1 MLQATEVHVGR
12 ADSRYLIVN
21 EKELGVEEAVGVLVD
36 LYPRFEE
43 LCEVRVSS
51 EGRQARVRLE
61 REHQLDLYTSKSCR
75 DKSVVEIFCREEVG
89 RLDADAMAGSRDHI
103 DDRLLD
109 SAPVANRATL
119 DELYRRRILVW
130 LSRRIKVAVYV
141 DDLA

>member
-36 LYPRFEE
+36 LHPSLEE
-43 LCEVRVSS
+43 LREVRVGG

-61 REHQLDLYTSKSCR
+61 REHQLDLHTRKSCC
-75 DKSVVEIFCREEVG
+75 DKSVVEILRREEVG
-89 RLDADAMAGSRDHI
+89 RLDADAMAGSRDHV

-109 SAPVANRATL
+109 SAPVTNRATL

>member
-1 MLQATEVHVGR
+1 M
-12 ADSRYLIVN
+12 
-21 EKELGVEEAVGVLVD
+21 EEAVGILVD
-36 LYPRFEE
+36 LYPCFKE

-61 REHQLDLYTSKSCR
+61 REHQLDLHTCKSCR
-75 DKSVVEIFCREEVG
+75 DEGVVEVLRREEVG

-119 DELYRRRILVW
+119 DELNRRRILVW

>member
-1 MLQATEVHVGR
+1 M
-12 ADSRYLIVN
+12 
-21 EKELGVEEAVGVLVD
+21 EEAVGILVD
-36 LYPRFEE
+36 LYPCFEE

-51 EGRQARVRLE
+51 EGCQARVRLE
-61 REHQLDLYTSKSCR
+61 REHQLDLYTRKSCR
-75 DKSVVEIFCREEVG
+75 DKSIVEIFRREEVG

-109 SAPVANRATL
+109 SAPVTNRATL
-119 DELYRRRILVW
+119 DELNRRRILVW

>member
-1 MLQATEVHVGR
+1 M
-12 ADSRYLIVN
+12 
-21 EKELGVEEAVGVLVD
+21 EEAVGVLVD
-36 LYPRFEE
+36 LHPCFEE

-61 REHQLDLYTSKSCR
+61 REHQLDLYTRKSCR
-75 DKSVVEIFCREEVG
+75 DKSVVEVFRREEVG
-89 RLDADAMAGSRDHI
+89 RLDADALAGSRDHV

-109 SAPVANRATL
+109 SAPVADWATL
-119 DELYRRRILVW
+119 DELHGRRILVW